1 MSTFKYGNYSHTS
14 GTVDLVNFSASR
26 VLDGRGLNQM
36 IRKTMTIE
44 GTLIGD
50 GTQSN
55 LKSQIDEL
63 ETAYSTNGKN
73 AALLHDDGSTSSH
86 SLNNSR
92 SIGGVRVV
100 GLSYAT
106 GGPGEYATQR
116 TFTIELEADFLATN
130 ADNTVSFQD
139 TVSMQGTGG
148 PRKIVIATISGAVV
162 EQTIAQ
168 RTPVRATQSGQAV
181 GFNGYPQPAPPFSP
195 ANEVVERREITR
207 TNPERRSR
215 SFVNYTTAWSY
226 SFISTVPLIGNPSQR

>member
-1 MSTFKYGNYSHTS
+1 M
-14 GTVDLVNFSASR
+14 
-26 VLDGRGLNQM
+26 
-36 IRKTMTIE
+36 
-44 GTLIGD
+44 
-50 GTQSN
+50 
-55 LKSQIDEL
+55 
-63 ETAYSTNGKN
+63 
-73 AALLHDDGSTSSH
+73 
-86 SLNNSR
+86 
-92 SIGGVRVV
+92 V

-181 GFNGYPQPAPPFSP
+181 GFNGYPQPAPPVSP

-226 SFISTVPLIGNPSQR
+226 SFISTVPLIGNPNQR